1 MKIQSVTVFCGSKSG
16 NKPGFTQQAIELGT
30 ALGKNGI
37 QLVYGGGGKGI
48 MGAIADA
55 VLDNHGKV
63 LGIMPKL
70 LLEWEAQHEGL
81 TELIVT
87 ETMHDRKKI
96 LYDKADVAII
106 LPGGMGTM
114 DELFE
119 MLTWNNLNIHQ
130 KKVII
135 LNWEGFYTPLIALM
149 DHMHAEGFMYEDW
162 KTRIIVAKD
171 AQEVMETINA
181 WSE

>member
-16 NKPGFTQQAIELGT
+16 NQPGFTHQAI
-30 ALGKNGI
+30 ALGNALGEARI

-48 MGAIADA
+48 MGAIANA
-55 VLDNHGKV
+55 VLEKNGKV
-63 LGIMPKL
+63 LGIIPKL

-135 LNWEGFYTPLIALM
+135 LNWEGFYSPLIALM
-149 DHMHAEGFMYEDW
+149 DHMHTEGFMYDNW
-162 KTRIIVAKD
+162 RNRISIADDAK
-171 AQEVMETINA
+171 AVMATINA

>member
-16 NKPGFTQQAIELGT
+16 NQPGFTLQANELGN
-30 ALGKNGI
+30 ALGEAGI

-48 MGAIADA
+48 MGAIANA
-55 VLDNHGKV
+55 VLAKNGKV
-63 LGIMPKL
+63 LGIIPKL

-135 LNWEGFYTPLIALM
+135 LNWEGFYSPLIALM
-149 DHMHAEGFMYEDW
+149 DHMHTEGFMYDNW
-162 KTRIIVAKD
+162 RNRITIADDAK
-171 AQEVMETINA
+171 AVMATINA

>member
-16 NKPGFTQQAIELGT
+16 NQSGFTNQAT
-30 ALGKNGI
+30 ALGNALGEKGI
-37 QLVYGGGGKGI
+37 QLVYGGGGKGM
-48 MGAIADA
+48 MGAIANA
-55 VLDNHGKV
+55 VLAKKGKV

-70 LLEWEAQHEGL
+70 LLEWEAHHEGL

-87 ETMHDRKKI
+87 ETMHERKKI
-96 LYDKADVAII
+96 LYDRADVAIV

-149 DHMHAEGFMYEDW
+149 DHMHAEGFMYDDW
-162 KTRIIVAKD
+162 KNRIHIAKD
-171 AQEVMETINA
+171 AVAVMDMINA